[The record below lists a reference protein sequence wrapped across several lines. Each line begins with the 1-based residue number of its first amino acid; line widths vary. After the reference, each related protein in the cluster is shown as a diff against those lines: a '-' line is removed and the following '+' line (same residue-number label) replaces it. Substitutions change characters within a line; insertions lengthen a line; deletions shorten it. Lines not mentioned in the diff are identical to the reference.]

1 MVCGGDGGGGGGNG
15 SGDCGDDEDDDGG
28 NGSGDCGDGAG
39 DDGGTTT
46 ATAAMAKAAMAK
58 ATMASKCG
66 FLGLVNNGM
75 FHFWVLC
82 WSTTLSGVVGSAR
95 NGNKLRQTRNDYVG
109 HTPNNTQYTA

>member
-1 MVCGGDGGGGGGNG
+1 MCGGDGVGGGGNG
-15 SGDCGDDEDDDGG
+15 SGDCGDDEDGDGG

-39 DDGGTTT
+39 DDGGKAT

-95 NGNKLRQTRNDYVG
+95 NGNKLRQPRNDEVRN
-109 HTPNNTQYTA
+109 TP